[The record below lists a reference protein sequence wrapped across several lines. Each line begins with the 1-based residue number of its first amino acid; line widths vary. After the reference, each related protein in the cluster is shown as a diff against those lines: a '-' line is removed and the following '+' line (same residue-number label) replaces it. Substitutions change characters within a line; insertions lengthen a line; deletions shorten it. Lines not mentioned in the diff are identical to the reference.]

1 MYWMTKV
8 TWSELI
14 VLAAIAKVRHK
25 EGDTVGDAITIAS
38 ATVSVGAIWYPEIRA
53 TIVAAALAT
62 PLAPAAAAAASAY
75 AIGGVI
81 AYAAAP
87 EGEEAEALVDYYHD
101 PLGTTYDI
109 ISKEVT
115 ETAQQI
121 ESIATGVVRFGIRA
135 IEREY
140 EEKKMQAKA
149 VWDFFGENRYSNPFG
164 LPF

>member
-1 MYWMTKV
+1 M
-8 TWSELI
+8 
-14 VLAAIAKVRHK
+14 A
-25 EGDTVGDAITIAS
+25 DAITLAS

-53 TIVAAALAT
+53 TIVGAALAT

-121 ESIATGVVRFGIRA
+121 ESIATGVVRFGLREV
-135 IEREY
+135 ERRY
-140 EEKKMQAKA
+140 EEKKRQAEA
-149 VWDFFGENRYSNPFG
+149 AWEFIGENRWANPIR